1 MFNFLSCCYKKEESK
16 TSPESEQ
23 EKDEQTKL
31 LKTFSQSNKY
41 LKLSQ
46 QECELK
52 QPNEEKLE
60 SESEYPK
67 DKNLIIRDSWLIR
80 SNEQNVQFSKKGLI
94 ELYNSLDNSEG
105 LQKFYEKNNLILYCS
120 KLGTQLTKDFH
131 LGKSFY
137 KMSKQEIYK
146 TDDGKVIELDHKD
159 KLTIEDIKNYVR
171 RTFLIFLNKNKNT
184 LNILDVQSRSQIEM
198 G

>member
-1 MFNFLSCCYKKEESK
+1 MFNFLCYCNKTEESK
-16 TSPESEQ
+16 TCHESEQ
-23 EKDEQTKL
+23 EKEEQRKL

-46 QECELK
+46 QQGELK

-60 SESEYPK
+60 SRIEYPK
-67 DKNLIIRDSWLIR
+67 DEDIIFKESWLIR
-80 SNEQNVQFSKKGLI
+80 SNEQNIQFSKKGLI
-94 ELYNSLDNSEG
+94 ELYNSLDKSEG

-120 KLGTQLTKDFH
+120 KLGSQLTKDFY

-146 TDDGKVIELDHKD
+146 TDDGKVIELDDKD
-159 KLTIEDIKNYVR
+159 KFTIEDIKNYVR
-171 RTFLIFLNKNKNT
+171 KFFLNNF
-184 LNILDVQSRSQIEM
+184 
-198 G
+198 